1 MIKIGIIGDF
11 LKTAGIISSILE
23 KSSFSVKIINYKH
36 FFSIMQSNID
46 FLIIGICSPYTSSDY
61 INKLQLDI
69 LIINDSSQ
77 ITNLT
82 NPPFI
87 SNKLSIVLLN
97 SDKSEKIELK
107 TKTPFYVITFGFNS
121 NATITISSRISGV
134 NDTLQIC
141 IQRNLMTLQ
150 NVKILE
156 QDFSIT
162 ANSKNID
169 VILSAISAAILSGIS
184 IDTLKNMI
192 I

>member
-1 MIKIGIIGDF
+1 MIRIGIIGDF
-11 LKTAGIISSILE
+11 LKTAGIISSIFE
-23 KSSFSVKIINYKH
+23 KNSFSVKIINYKH
-36 FFSIMQSNID
+36 FFSTMQSNID
-46 FLIIGICSPYTSSDY
+46 FLIIGISSPYTSSDY

-82 NPPFI
+82 NPPFL

-97 SDKSEKIELK
+97 CDKSEEIELK
-107 TKTPFYVITFGFNS
+107 TKIPFYVITFGFNS
-121 NATITISSRISGV
+121 NATITISSRISGI

-141 IQRNLMTLQ
+141 IQRDLTTLQ
-150 NVKILE
+150 NTKILE

-162 ANSKNID
+162 VNSKNID
-169 VILSAISAAILSGIS
+169 VILSAISTAILSGIS
-184 IDTLKNMI
+184 IDELKNTI